1 MPCKMRALADRGY
14 FNGTELNACEDV
26 GITTYVPKPM
36 TSNAKA
42 EGRFDKSDFIYIAK
56 DDEYQCP
63 AGQRAAGSGQRAA
76 NRPWKSPAFAL
87 RDHWMNPWRR

>member
-1 MPCKMRALADRGY
+1 MAKAARDAMGKNKLQALADRGY
-14 FNGTELNACEDV
+14 FNGMELKTCEEV

-42 EGRFDKSDFIYIAK
+42 EGRFDKSDLIYIAK

-63 AGQRAAGSGQRAA
+63 AGQR
-76 NRPWKSPAFAL
+76 L
-87 RDHWMNPWRR
+87 RWHQT